1 MAMKLYYNPIS
12 TYSQKVLI
20 AFYEKGIEFEPNI
33 VNLMDPDDLAKYRE
47 VYPMGKIPC
56 LVLDDGHLIPESSI
70 IIEYIDG
77 MGEPRLIEGDS
88 EQTRKIRFKDRMFDL
103 YLDDPVVTLLFQDMK
118 PEDQRDPEQIK
129 TAHFR
134 IDTMYGFME
143 GEFGKQS
150 FANGEQFTM
159 ADCAAAPA
167 LFYAEQTAPFAE
179 YKNISAYWE
188 RLKQRP
194 SIQRTHEEAR
204 PVLEAFMNKDAA

>member
-1 MAMKLYYNPIS
+1 MKLYYNPIS
-12 TYSQKVLI
+12 SYSQKVMI
-20 AFYEKGIEFEPNI
+20 AFYEKGIEFESKI
-33 VNLMDPDDLAKYRE
+33 VNLMNLDARAEYRE
-47 VYPMGKIPC
+47 VYPLGKVPC

-103 YLDDPVVTLLFQDMK
+103 YLNDSVVTLLFEGMK
-118 PEDQRDPEQIK
+118 PENKRDPERIESAK
-129 TAHFR
+129 FR
-134 IDTMYGFME
+134 VDTMYSFME
-143 GEFGKQS
+143 HEFGNQP
-150 FANGEQFTM
+150 FANGDKFTM

-179 YKNISAYWE
+179 YKNISAYWQ
-188 RLKQRP
+188 RLKERS